1 MLRGHCNLHPHSN
14 VLYLMLNRRTIR
26 IKIMQSLFAF
36 EQCKEADYQLALD
49 LIEERF
55 KPDLNSM
62 EVQDKNLLKQQH
74 KASHTLF
81 EKRFKG
87 TDKGTEVDE
96 KISRVANEAIDL
108 YNKQVKKDQNFLA
121 RNITIEIQKLTETYH
136 HVLGLIIAFAE
147 TVSADKKPIHGKLI
161 NLSIIKALQENPD
174 LKKELLRSAGW
185 SGEMQIVRDWVREI
199 LKEDKEYQKFIE
211 TKESDEDTQK
221 TFLKHLFRKIILGS
235 NAINDYFDEQ
245 DIRWAED
252 KDIIKSLAD
261 KTLKSFENGRV
272 ELQKVSLDWED
283 DKSFID
289 KLFEGTVGLADEFK
303 ELIANNTKN
312 WEVDRLP
319 LTDRVI
325 LEMAITEMITFP
337 NIPVKVTINEYI
349 ELAKGY
355 STPKSRQF
363 INGILDVMSKKMKES
378 GAMKKSGRG
387 LIDNK

>member
-1 MLRGHCNLHPHSN
+1 M
-14 VLYLMLNRRTIR
+14 
-26 IKIMQSLFAF
+26 
-36 EQCKEADYQLALD
+36 
-49 LIEERF
+49 
-55 KPDLNSM
+55 
-62 EVQDKNLLKQQH
+62 
-74 KASHTLF
+74 F